1 MAKCVHMTELKCLHM
16 TEIRPMTEFHH
27 VAQFLHKT
35 ESKFLHMTELLSWGT
50 ACDAFDK

>member
-1 MAKCVHMTELKCLHM
+1 MTELKCLHM